1 MKTVAVALLCKD
13 VQDAERRWVRLYV
26 FTNWRENGQ
35 ARRAMLAARRD
46 YQEAKMAWVACRRE
60 TAVLDKAA

>member
-1 MKTVAVALLCKD
+1 MKIAVALLCKD

-35 ARRAMLAARRD
+35 ERRAMLLARREYQDAQMEWAARRW
-46 YQEAKMAWVACRRE
+46 ENGVS
-60 TAVLDKAA
+60 KAA